1 MYFSKL
7 EFRKRNNKLKPIE
20 NFKAFSRVENFVD
33 FQKVFS
39 IVGLARFAHSP
50 PQKSFQFVS
59 WKFILKW
66 GVEVE
71 GVFSLSMLPVIV
83 IMMMSSLFWWP
94 RVLKMMMVWPAP
106 APSGSVCGVTVP
118 PRGRSP
124 VLQTQKRQKPFVPQ
138 GSFQNYKIQGGQ
150 QSPLFM
156 AMGNSVRHS
165 QWVKF
170 TQKSLIAFKSSL
182 KWSKKAQILSKMDK
196 SWPKNGSK
204 ITKNGP

>member
-1 MYFSKL
+1 MKIS
-7 EFRKRNNKLKPIE
+7 N
-20 NFKAFSRVENFVD
+20 SV
-33 FQKVFS
+33 
-39 IVGLARFAHSP
+39 LARPRKNCSNLS
-50 PQKSFQFVS
+50 QNS
-59 WKFILKW
+59 WKFIFKW
-66 GVEVE
+66 GDEGE

-156 AMGNSVRHS
+156 AMGNSVRDS
-165 QWVKF
+165 QWFKI
-170 TQKSLIAFKSSL
+170 TQKVSFYN
-182 KWSKKAQILSKMDK
+182 ILV
-196 SWPKNGSK
+196 K
-204 ITKNGP
+204 IHQKIV